1 MKKTFKITFVLTILF
16 FSVGQLNAVLA
27 QDKKIEKLPPL
38 YVIDGVQADST
49 FVINSINPSDI
60 ESVTVFKGEK
70 AVSMYGSK
78 GANGVLY
85 IILKKDENAVIEQ
98 KAEEQKTKGI
108 EESSINI
115 FPNPTS
121 EFVNITLNLKEK
133 SVVEITIYNLQTLE
147 SYEISNEEYEA
158 GEQKIN
164 WKADSLEDGTY
175 TIKIKIGNQIIDK
188 KIVIQK

>member
-1 MKKTFKITFVLTILF
+1 MKTTFKITFVLAILF
-16 FSVGQLNAVLA
+16 FIIGQINAVLA
-27 QDKKIEKLPPL
+27 QDKKIEKTSPL
-38 YVIDGVQADST
+38 YVVDGIIQSDST

-78 GANGVLY
+78 GSNGVVY
-85 IILKKDENAVIEQ
+85 IILKKDENAVVEQ
-98 KAEEQKTKGI
+98 ESEEI

-115 FPNPTS
+115 FPNPIS

-164 WKADSLEDGTY
+164 WKADSLEEGTY

-188 KIVIQK
+188 KVVIQK